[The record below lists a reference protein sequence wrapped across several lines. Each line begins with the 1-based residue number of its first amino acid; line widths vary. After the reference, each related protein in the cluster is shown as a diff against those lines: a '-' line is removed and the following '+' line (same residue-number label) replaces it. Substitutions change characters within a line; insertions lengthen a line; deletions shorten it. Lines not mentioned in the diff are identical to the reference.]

1 MTPDFEA
8 NMQQHCHIIYLIYA
22 AFYSTSVT
30 WSTWTICSLE
40 LQKHREITQILLL
53 SQGKKLSSNCY
64 YWYSGFQV
72 TAMIEWG
79 KNKNPQKCLDQN
91 LISIKSHAEFP
102 SHKHSTESLIQ
113 KLKSLLKKHLNSLAH
128 RKDIF
133 CDDKSSRMMKG
144 SREKLH
150 SALCK
155 DSSEADI
162 SVRRDPYACKFCPQF
177 HKIIVTIE
185 YGKLIKKWFPLV
197 LVH

>member
-1 MTPDFEA
+1 MTPDFEI

-53 SQGKKLSSNCY
+53 ESFFACESNYY

-91 LISIKSHAEFP
+91 LISNKSHAEFP
-102 SHKHSTESLIQ
+102 SHKHSLKAWYKNPYSKNTLIPWPIGKISFVTTKAVGWWKEVERSCNLHCARIHQ
-113 KLKSLLKKHLNSLAH
+113 KRTYQWEGTHTLA
-128 RKDIF
+128 
-133 CDDKSSRMMKG
+133 S
-144 SREKLH
+144 
-150 SALCK
+150 SALNFT
-155 DSSEADI
+155 
-162 SVRRDPYACKFCPQF
+162 R
-177 HKIIVTIE
+177 
-185 YGKLIKKWFPLV
+185 
-197 LVH
+197 